1 MRKVDDGGGKNGK
14 RIMFI
19 MATNVVASR
28 PTTRAKKMIME
39 IVTTN
44 VVADNHLPTG
54 TPTACAKI
62 TF

>member
-1 MRKVDDGGGKNGK
+1 M
-14 RIMFI
+14 MFI
-19 MATNVVASR
+19 VATNVVASR
-28 PTTRAKKMIME
+28 PPEHQPLWPKKIIME
-39 IVTTN
+39 IVATN